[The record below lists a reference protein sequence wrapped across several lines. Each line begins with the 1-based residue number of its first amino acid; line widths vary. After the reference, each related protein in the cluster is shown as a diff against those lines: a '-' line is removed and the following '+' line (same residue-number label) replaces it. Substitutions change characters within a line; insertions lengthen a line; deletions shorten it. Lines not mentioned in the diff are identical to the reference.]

1 MTAPDDAML
10 FAENQAAVRECFSR
24 KLTTLDVAAA
34 HRAGQAHARATLAP
48 MAAFVHRLASMTD
61 TECDFADLCGMAG
74 FDDAIALRESARLI
88 ETGEL

>member
-1 MTAPDDAML
+1 
-10 FAENQAAVRECFSR
+10 
-24 KLTTLDVAAA
+24 
-34 HRAGQAHARATLAP
+34 